1 MSQSIKRSWLES
13 WSNIFIGFGIN
24 FIANIVILPLFGFKS
39 LTWRTNIIL
48 GIIYTGIS
56 LLRSFTIRRFF
67 NRGDR

>member
-39 LTWRTNIIL
+39 LTWRTNAIL